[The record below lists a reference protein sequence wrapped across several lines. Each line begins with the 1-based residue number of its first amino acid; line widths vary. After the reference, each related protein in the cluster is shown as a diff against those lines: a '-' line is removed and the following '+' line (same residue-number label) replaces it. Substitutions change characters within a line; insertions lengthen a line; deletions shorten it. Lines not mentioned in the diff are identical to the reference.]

1 MSMVMKNAWTALAL
15 VAIATVTAQAQ
26 AQNADGTIVATG
38 RRIAD
43 PEYQTI
49 LVSYADLNLRNDAGA
64 SRLGSRVRSAAR
76 QVCNVEDLQ
85 IPTLAAQS
93 RACYR
98 TTLDRAKQDV
108 AFAIEQARGNPQMA
122 NNDARTLIVRRK

>member
-15 VAIATVTAQAQ
+15 VAIATVTTQAQ

-38 RRIAD
+38 RRLAD
-43 PEYQTI
+43 SEHPTI

-64 SRLGSRVRSAAR
+64 NRLGSRVRNAAR

-85 IPTLAAQS
+85 IPTLAVQS

-108 AFAIEQARGNPQMA
+108 AFAIERARGAPQMA
-122 NNDARTLIVRRK
+122 NNDAGTLIVRRQ